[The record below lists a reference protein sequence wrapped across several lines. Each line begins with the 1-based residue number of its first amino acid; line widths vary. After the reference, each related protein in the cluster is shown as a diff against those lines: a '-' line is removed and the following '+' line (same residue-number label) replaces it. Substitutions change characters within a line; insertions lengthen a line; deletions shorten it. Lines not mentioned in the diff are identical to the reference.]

1 MGSNIKIYENI
12 RQNSSFFLTLAV
24 IFEFYMVSWR
34 PGRYL
39 ETFLEPV
46 ASLWL
51 SMGPWRAVA
60 TPFAS
65 KMTDILCSWQ
75 AKHVL
80 CCPWETRMCS
90 FERAHMPSFEKPAKW
105 GPNKWGPNQW
115 GPNKWALGHKH
126 LDPIYLDPVTS
137 HLSTA
142 LSSFL
147 KIGVWEVR
155 KVENKKVLGIGFAW
169 CGNCWGTSWESFAHG

>member
-1 MGSNIKIYENI
+1 MAK
-12 RQNSSFFLTLAV
+12 SFFGGFGTLEV

-90 FERAHMPSFEKPAKW
+90 SERAHMPSFEKPAKW

-115 GPNKWALGHKH
+115 GPNRSSLSHKH
-126 LDPIYLDPVTS
+126 LDPMYLDPITS
-137 HLSTA
+137 HLTISSRTNCPKSCRA
-142 LSSFL
+142 KCPRSCSYGCFLS
-147 KIGVWEVR
+147 KD
-155 KVENKKVLGIGFAW
+155 ND
-169 CGNCWGTSWESFAHG
+169 